1 MLNRE
6 GGSMLHE
13 MRTYTIRIEP
23 GGVRELERRFG
34 NAIDIRLK
42 YSRLGGFFHTLSG
55 EMSQVVHIWP
65 YENLKDRAESRAAAN
80 RDDSNRWP
88 PGIGELFEKQEV
100 EILTPAPFMRPLE
113 PQKIGRLWELSW
125 VEYPPNSVDQALSA
139 YEKAMPDRDKQ
150 YPVIG
155 CWTVDIGADLGRIYT
170 LMPYRDWEHR
180 NEVREAQSW
189 PPQSDVP
196 ALATGSKLLEPSW
209 FSTLQ

>member
-1 MLNRE
+1 
-6 GGSMLHE
+6 

-42 YSRLGGFFHTLSG
+42 YSKLGGFFHTLSG

-80 RDDSNRWP
+80 RDESNRWP

-100 EILTPAPFMRPLE
+100 EILLPAPFMRPLE
-113 PQKIGRLWELSW
+113 PQKLGRVWELSW
-125 VEYPPNSVDQALSA
+125 VEYPPASVAEALA
-139 YEKAMPDRDKQ
+139 GYEKAIAARDTH
-150 YPVIG
+150 YPVVG
-155 CWTVDIGADLGRIYT
+155 CWTVDIGASLGRIYT
-170 LMPYRDWEHR
+170 LMPYRDWDHR
-180 NEVREAQSW
+180 NEVKEQAAQAASW
-189 PPQSDVP
+189 PPQTSVQ
-196 ALATGSKLLEPSW
+196 AVASGSKLLEPSW

>member
-1 MLNRE
+1 
-6 GGSMLHE
+6 MLHE

-42 YSRLGGFFHTLSG
+42 YSKLGFFMHTLSG
-55 EMSQVVHIWP
+55 EMSQVVHMWP
-65 YENLKDRAESRAAAN
+65 YDDMKDRAESRAAAN

-100 EILTPAPFMRPLE
+100 EILLPAPFMRPLE
-113 PQKIGRLWELSW
+113 PQKVGRLWELSW
-125 VEYPPNSVDQALSA
+125 ADYAPGSVNEALA
-139 YEKAMPDRDKQ
+139 GYEKALPARDKQ

-155 CWTVDIGADLGRIYT
+155 VWTVDAGPSLGRIYT
-170 LMPYRDWEHR
+170 LTPFKDWEHR
-180 NEVREAQSW
+180 SELKQGSAPW
-189 PPQSDVP
+189 PPETDVQP
-196 ALATGSKLLEPSW
+196 ISTGSKMLEPAN